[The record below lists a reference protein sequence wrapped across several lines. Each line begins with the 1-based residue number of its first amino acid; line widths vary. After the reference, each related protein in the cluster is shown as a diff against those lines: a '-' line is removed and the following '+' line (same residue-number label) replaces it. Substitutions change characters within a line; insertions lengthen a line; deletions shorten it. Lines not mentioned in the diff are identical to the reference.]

1 MKIFKYTYMYNKVEF
16 FEKAAC
22 FHDNRIYTKKYS
34 TNITVVYMNL
44 DKTIG
49 VYFGTVV

>member
-1 MKIFKYTYMYNKVEF
+1 MKIFKYTYNKVVC
-16 FEKAAC
+16 FEKDAC
-22 FHDNRIYTKKYS
+22 FHDDRIYTKKYS